1 VQHERKPLV
10 DRKNDALKNAQ
21 NSENSNDMSTSKS
34 RGKQQQQQR
43 DSAANNSVN
52 YLSLF
57 QLNPLLMHAAGASQ
71 FPMPDTS
78 PPKESP
84 GGLKN
89 DDPPFLPDFVDDKI
103 SKSESNELYES
114 VLEQK
119 MLNDTL
125 DMIQMV
131 ENSLTSSPY
140 DALNG
145 NYETLTQGFMQS
157 LLDEGCVQFK
167 VQIPNL
173 LPKMHFVCEIGS
185 RVLFKTIDWLR
196 DLQVGSIGV

>member
-1 VQHERKPLV
+1 LV

-34 RGKQQQQQR
+34 RGGKQNR
-43 DSAANNSVN
+43 ETAANSVN

-71 FPMPDTS
+71 FPMPATS
-78 PPKESP
+78 PSKESP
-84 GGLKN
+84 VGSLKN
-89 DDPPFLPDFVDDKI
+89 DDPPFLPDLLVDDKMM
-103 SKSESNELYES
+103 SKSETNELYES
-114 VLEQK
+114 VLEQA

-131 ENSLTSSPY
+131 ENALASSPF
-140 DALNG
+140 DVING
-145 NYETLTQGFMQS
+145 NYETLTQGFLQS
-157 LLDEGCVQFK
+157 LVDENCVQFK

-196 DLQVGSIGV
+196 DLQVRLKKLT

>member
-1 VQHERKPLV
+1 M
-10 DRKNDALKNAQ
+10 NA
-21 NSENSNDMSTSKS
+21 SKS

-43 DSAANNSVN
+43 DSTANNSVN

-57 QLNPLLMHAAGASQ
+57 QLNPLLMHAAGATQ
-71 FPMPDTS
+71 FPPMQATS
-78 PPKESP
+78 PSKESP
-84 GGLKN
+84 GSLKN
-89 DDPPFLPDFVDDKI
+89 DDSPFLTDLIDEKM
-103 SKSESNELYES
+103 SKSETNELYES

-125 DMIQMV
+125 DMIQLV
-131 ENSLTSSPY
+131 ENALTSSPY

-145 NYETLTQGFMQS
+145 NYETLTQSFMQS
-157 LLDEGCVQFK
+157 LMDDNCVQFK

-185 RVLFKTIDWLR
+185 RVLFKTIDWMR
-196 DLQVGSIGV
+196 DLQVRIGKGDG